1 MNCPKCKRGEIEP
14 AGTCPVCGYGIVK
27 SAQPA
32 FLPFPGNE
40 NILSFPAARVKKKI
54 DSGSRL
60 RVVKEKPV
68 PSWRLEISQKV
79 QQVLRARELKQGGSE
94 LAATEEL
101 AAAGNSTGAG
111 VACAGAVTP
120 SLRQETA
127 FVLEEMSAPAAVAMG
142 SLDVKAEGGLPM
154 AAMEVKA
161 PVDGSSRTQII
172 APAVETFV
180 PPLIKISS
188 RVPVVSKGVVNKMQE
203 TMQWLQPPLESVL
216 ANPIDFQMSYPP
228 EPSESAAIQ
237 SSAPDQ
243 QGLLLSRTLSGLID
257 FITVLFCSVP
267 FFFTL
272 VYLLGYEHIGSFEL
286 MVLLGVCST
295 LFLLYSVFFVTFS
308 GQTIGMMI
316 TDLQVVDVRGEL
328 PSYSRA
334 CKRVLAFVLALGTG
348 GLGLAWGMVDRKRR
362 CLHDLLS
369 RTMVVRVDS
378 AEVR

>member
-54 DSGSRL
+54 DSPSRL
-60 RVVKEKPV
+60 RVVQEKPV
-68 PSWRLEISQKV
+68 PSWRLEVSQKV
-79 QQVLRARELKQGGSE
+79 QQVLRARELKQGGSAM
-94 LAATEEL
+94 AATEEL
-101 AAAGNSTGAG
+101 VTAGNSAG
-111 VACAGAVTP
+111 VACAGAVP
-120 SLRQETA
+120 PLLRQEATV
-127 FVLEEMSAPAAVAMG
+127 VLEEMSAPAAVAMG
-142 SLDVKAEGGLPM
+142 SPNIKSEGGL
-154 AAMEVKA
+154 AIAEMEAKA
-161 PVDGSSRTQII
+161 PADGSSRTQIN
-172 APAVETFV
+172 ALAVETFV
-180 PPLIKISS
+180 PPLIKTSS
-188 RVPVVSKGVVNKMQE
+188 SVPVVSKAVVNRMLE
-203 TMQWLQPPLESVL
+203 TMQGNHPPLESVL

-228 EPSESAAIQ
+228 EPSESAAIR

-257 FITVLFCSVP
+257 FITVMFCSVP

-272 VYLLGYEHIGSFEL
+272 VYLLGYEYIGSFEL

-316 TDLQVVDVRGEL
+316 TDLQVVDARGEL
-328 PSYSRA
+328 PSYGRA

-378 AEVR
+378 AEVQ